1 MKKKG
6 FFRWKP
12 VLIYIFFMEIQ
23 TGHNVFDGNPN
34 TQMMWGMQPPLPTYY
49 TCSSDMWNKNHLVT
63 ECVEQGMNQLLCD
76 EHLSQQQYKLN
87 VWINRVYAIRIA
99 TAFWAEQP
107 NILSQMRYC
116 ATNKSA
122 FYSAIAEKW
131 HFIVK
136 TIFTWFRTKAPTS
149 KMTAEQSTTDRYDFK
164 QYYTK

>member
-1 MKKKG
+1 
-6 FFRWKP
+6 
-12 VLIYIFFMEIQ
+12 MEIQ
-23 TGHNVFDGNPN
+23 IGHNVFDGNPN

-49 TCSSDMWNKNHLVT
+49 TCSSDMWNKNHLVI

-131 HFIVK
+131 HSIVK
-136 TIFTWFRTKAPTS
+136 TIFTWFRTKATILPRWRLNSPLQIGMISSNATQVS
-149 KMTAEQSTTDRYDFK
+149 H
-164 QYYTK
+164 TKDAWFTLA